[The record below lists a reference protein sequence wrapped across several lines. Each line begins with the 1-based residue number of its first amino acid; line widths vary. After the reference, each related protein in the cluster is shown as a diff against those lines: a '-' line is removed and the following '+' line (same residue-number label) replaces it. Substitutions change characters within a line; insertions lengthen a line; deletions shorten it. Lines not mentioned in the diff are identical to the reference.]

1 MTLALV
7 EPGLLTLVQATPYR
21 GLRHLG
27 MPLAG
32 AADPVAM
39 ALANWLVGNGPDVAA
54 LETAYAPIAFK
65 AVHDCAIGVQ
75 GAATSVEIND
85 QLHPTSQT
93 ILLSSGDTVRIP
105 TPSGGC
111 RSYIA
116 MKGGV
121 EEHGAVKATSTYL
134 PARLG
139 GFEGSSVPAGAMI
152 HAATKCATKLRS
164 LPDAYRLPYGSD
176 FLLRV
181 ILAPE
186 SEWLDLTE
194 LLDNPRTIGRRADR
208 IGLEL
213 DGTPLKL
220 LRTTQIDSS
229 AVFPGTIQCPPS
241 GLPFLLGPDAQ
252 TTGGYPRIAQVI
264 RADRHLI
271 GQLRPGA
278 RIRFQRVEPVEARRL
293 YRPKIAL
300 IRQLQPELR
309 LA

>member
-1 MTLALV
+1 MTLEMV
-7 EPGLLTLVQATPYR
+7 ESGLLTLVQAAPYR
-21 GLRHLG
+21 GQRYLG

-39 ALANWLVGNGPDVAA
+39 ALANWLAGNGPDVAA
-54 LETAYAPIAFK
+54 LETAYAPIAFH
-65 AVHDCAIGVQ
+65 AVHDCSIGIQ
-75 GAATSVEIND
+75 GAATRVEING
-85 QLHPTSQT
+85 QPHPTSQT
-93 ILLSSGDTVRIP
+93 ILLRSGDTLRIP
-105 TPSGGC
+105 PPSGGC

-116 MKGGV
+116 MTGGIA
-121 EEHGAVKATSTYL
+121 EYGAMQATSTYL
-134 PARLG
+134 PAQLG
-139 GFEGSSVPAGAMI
+139 GFEGRTVRAGAQF
-152 HAATKCATKLRS
+152 HAAAKREIELRS

-181 ILAPE
+181 IAAPE
-186 SEWLDLTE
+186 SEWLDMAG
-194 LLDNPRTIGRRADR
+194 LLDKPRTVARRADR

-278 RIRFQRVEPVEARRL
+278 RIRFQRVEPAEARRL
-293 YRPKIAL
+293 YRSKIAL
-300 IRQLQPELR
+300 IRQLQPDFR
-309 LA
+309 LD